1 MVHAPSP
8 GSVLSEITS
17 EVDASDPA
25 VAWAEGQTTTV
36 IGPTMRNGV
45 RKLLARTRPV
55 SSKSD
60 GTAFAADSLKIL
72 IIAMNYAPEV
82 SGTAPYTHRMA
93 SALARDHEVEV
104 LAGLPHYPEWQLHPG
119 YAGWKRQSVEDGV
132 RVRRLWHVIPRHP
145 NPVSRLLHELTF
157 AARVVT
163 QRVRRPD
170 VVIAVSPPLFG
181 AAAALL
187 VARRLRVPLGLIVQ
201 DIYSAGV
208 QELALDQGLGRLAAA
223 WIGCVER
230 YVVERAA
237 RITTIHDRFA
247 ARLLAL
253 SRRPDPDITIIRN
266 WTHLPD
272 SSRSPEQQRELLGW
286 GDRHILLH
294 AGNMGEKQGLEN
306 IVEAARDTDRRGL
319 PLTYV
324 LLGDGNQRPG
334 LQRLARGVRSIQ
346 FLPSADA
353 KEYSSIL
360 RAADVLLVNER
371 VGVVEMSLPSK
382 LTSYCAAAWPIL
394 AAVSG
399 DGATSEALA
408 RSGAGVLAPP
418 GDPSALNDA
427 ALTLINDADRAAELG
442 ENGRTF
448 AKEHFGEQTAI
459 ERYETWIR
467 ELASRT
473 RAIAR

>member
-1 MVHAPSP
+1 
-8 GSVLSEITS
+8 
-17 EVDASDPA
+17 
-25 VAWAEGQTTTV
+25 
-36 IGPTMRNGV
+36 
-45 RKLLARTRPV
+45 
-55 SSKSD
+55 
-60 GTAFAADSLKIL
+60 
-72 IIAMNYAPEV
+72 MNYAPEV

-93 SALARDHEVEV
+93 DALARDHEVEV
-104 LAGLPHYPEWQLHPG
+104 LAGLPHYPEWRLHQG

-132 RVRRLWHVIPRHP
+132 RIRRLWHVIPRHP

-163 QRVRRPD
+163 QRVERPD

-187 VARRLRVPLGLIVQ
+187 VARRLQVPLGLIVQ

-208 QELALDQGLGRLAAA
+208 PGTCARPGPRPTARRRGSGASSSMSWSGLR
-223 WIGCVER
+223 ESPR
-230 YVVERAA
+230 S
-237 RITTIHDRFA
+237 TTA
-247 ARLLAL
+247 
-253 SRRPDPDITIIRN
+253 S
-266 WTHLPD
+266 
-272 SSRSPEQQRELLGW
+272 LLGSW
-286 GDRHILLH
+286 RSRG
-294 AGNMGEKQGLEN
+294 
-306 IVEAARDTDRRGL
+306 ARTRISQSSVTGRIFLTAPGRPSSSVSCSDGVIGTSSFTPGTWVRSRVSRTSSKPLATLIDADL

-382 LTSYCAAAWPIL
+382 LTSYCAAARPIL
-394 AAVSG
+394 AAVSS

-408 RSGAGVLAPP
+408 RSGAGILAPP
-418 GDPSALNDA
+418 GNPSALNDA

-442 ENGRTF
+442 ENGRNF

-459 ERYETWIR
+459 QRYETWIR
-467 ELASRT
+467 KLAGQT